1 MLKISLQATITRLS
15 KLKITCSNTCP
26 LIYLYAFNMDPDSPL
41 KAAKQSTSEENV
53 KLGQLTERAVSAA
66 HICSNTCTKGCVLM
80 QSASQANSS
89 FEEQQCHPGFMITFN
104 NIDLEINT
112 KNRTMSKQ
120 NRDIP
125 WVNHKMFA
133 NRVS

>member
-1 MLKISLQATITRLS
+1 
-15 KLKITCSNTCP
+15 
-26 LIYLYAFNMDPDSPL
+26 MDPDSPL